1 MENKKIVGLLLGGM
15 CILLSAGIA
24 IQIRTIKSIG
34 TTSSTNST
42 ENDLR
47 DAVLRAKENYDNLY
61 AEVESAEKALEK
73 ERENA
78 TQNNSELT
86 KIQENIKTINTE
98 LGLTE
103 VTGSGVVIKIDDN
116 NSVPAS
122 YVGLYVNP
130 TDLLVH
136 DVDILS
142 VVNELKNAGA
152 EAISVNGQRIVANTV
167 IECDGTVIKIN
178 GEKVGAPY
186 EIKAIGMK
194 ETLRNVYRVSGYL
207 WNLENVY
214 LLKVNFQTSD
224 NITIPKYTGTYKF
237 NYAKSK

>member
-78 TQNNSELT
+78 TQNNSELA

-122 YVGLYVNP
+122 YVGLYVNAA
-130 TDLLVH
+130 DLLVH